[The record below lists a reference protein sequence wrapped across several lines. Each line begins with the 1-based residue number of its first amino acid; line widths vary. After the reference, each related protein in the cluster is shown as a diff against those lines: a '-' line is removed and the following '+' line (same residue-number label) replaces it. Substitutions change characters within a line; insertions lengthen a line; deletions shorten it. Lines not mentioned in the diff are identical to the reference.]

1 MYFEVWIQI
10 VNNAHKKFW
19 KNRIFQVFFFSIF
32 QDQETSSASHQHCVA
47 AKDFVVVEDHEVNQ
61 VGPNHFS
68 LSKLGLEVEEDFS
81 IVTDLKY

>member
-1 MYFEVWIQI
+1 MHTKSFE
-10 VNNAHKKFW
+10 
-19 KNRIFQVFFFSIF
+19 KNGFSSIFFSIF